1 MTPLQPRTLH
11 ADSTLSFLTQMPV
24 LRFGVPMVQPS
35 PQVRLIR
42 LDEINE
48 ERHQAYRQALA
59 NVYATLDPDQP
70 VRLLYLLDGG
80 PTGINLYFGVVAEA
94 ADADLLHIAMQN
106 LRGALEGQLP
116 GINFGK
122 EIEAS
127 QTDAL
132 LERLSQA
139 ARQGVLLGTPT
150 GQEQDQANEELNF
163 QDMDRLVRALQSGT
177 EKDTVSTDF
186 WQMAIVSQP
195 LTRQQ
200 IHDQLDAAYAL
211 SSQLT
216 QYISTNVQLGDNNSR
231 QIGTSSGTSESRG
244 SNTGTSKTTGDN
256 RSVTTGTN
264 RSDTVGDNKSYT
276 KGDNESDTKGDNNS
290 DTRGKNQGG
299 SESKSNSKSSSN
311 SSSGSSQDTSWGNSE
326 SHTTGTSN
334 SRTAG
339 TSNSRTAGVS
349 TSKTTGTSDSKTV
362 GTSTSDSR
370 TEGLSL
376 THSTNDGTNQ
386 SNTTGQS
393 LNVSKEITDKRA
405 QHLADY
411 LDKQL
416 IARLQK
422 GLTKGLFHSAVYLAA
437 ENNAL
442 YQRLKNTVRATF
454 QGSETTL
461 CPLEVHDLQPAPSR
475 PGQLLRL
482 PVLADTPPADALLFR
497 SLHTGARNSLG
508 SLMTADELAIVA
520 SLPQHELQGI
530 RRRKAMEFIVDLP
543 DPEGE
548 TLDLGT
554 VMDRG
559 RRYPNNRVR
568 LMRKDLSKHV
578 FVTGVTGAGKTTTCL
593 NLLLESDLPF
603 LVIEPAKTEYRELAT
618 RLEGIDYYRPNGD
631 DHQSLRINPFAL
643 VRKGQRIKS
652 HAGFLKNVF
661 AAVFPMEASMPMM
674 VEAAIMAAYEDKGW
688 DIDDN
693 EFLPGGDPFDP
704 IARAWPTM
712 SDMIRQLDRII
723 PTYGLGTELAEKYR
737 GSLVSRLR
745 SLTDGTLG
753 QVLDV
758 PQSLSFDALLDRRA
772 VIELE
777 ELQGGEEKALLMALL
792 LGGINEAIRA
802 RYAKEPSFRHL
813 TLIEEAHRLLARP
826 EPGDKATAMAV
837 EAFADMLAEV
847 RKYGE
852 GLIIADQIPAK
863 LIPDIIKNTHTKIV
877 HRLFAEDDRRAMGEA
892 MMMDDEQRTFLPNL
906 GTGEAIVFC
915 GGWHGPAHAAI
926 RNDHA
931 QTDNHEK
938 PALDLDACGAQQ
950 LWRERA
956 RYYPRFCR
964 LDWLSREGDYPQ
976 QFAHFVRST
985 RQAQKQLLRLID
997 PNAKPAH
1004 AETAF
1009 ARLKQW
1015 KTDWQPL
1022 AQGRLTNAWV
1032 CLLLD
1037 ANPRPHADKKDVKP
1051 LVPSDFLL
1059 RVTSTLMA
1067 LLTQSAGVQEWNHNL
1082 ATLRTANQIEHRDLA
1097 NHFGD
1102 LILFKSF

>member
-1 MTPLQPRTLH
+1 MTQIRTTGLN
-11 ADSTLSFLTQMPV
+11 ANNTLSFLTQMPA
-24 LRFGVPMVQPS
+24 LRFGLPMVQPS

-80 PTGINLYFGVVAEA
+80 PTGVNLYFGVVAEA
-94 ADADLLHIAMQN
+94 ADADLLHDAMQN

-122 EIEAS
+122 EIEAN

-132 LERLSQA
+132 LERLSRS

-150 GQEQDQANEELNF
+150 GQEQENANEELNF
-163 QDMDRLVRALQSGT
+163 QDMDRLVRALQSG
-177 EKDTVSTDF
+177 SGGNTDS
-186 WQMAIVSQP
+186 WQMFIVSQP

-200 IHDQLDAAYAL
+200 INDQLDAAYAL

-216 QYISTNVQLGDNNSR
+216 QYISTNVQIGDNNSR

-244 SNTGTSKTTGDN
+244 RNTGTSKTTGDN
-256 RSVTTGTN
+256 SNVTTGTNNSDTTGTN
-264 RSDTVGDNKSYT
+264 RSDTVGDNKS
-276 KGDNESDTKGDNNS
+276 
-290 DTRGKNQGG
+290 DTRSKNQGG
-299 SESKSNSKSSSN
+299 SEGTNNGKSSSN
-311 SSSGSSQDTSWGNSE
+311 SSSGSSQGKTWGTSE
-326 SHTTGTSN
+326 SSATGTSN
-334 SRTAG
+334 SRT
-339 TSNSRTAGVS
+339 SGVS

-376 THSTNDGTNQ
+376 THSTNEGTNQ

-461 CPLEVHDLQPAPSR
+461 CPLEVHDLQPTRDRS
-475 PGQLLRL
+475 GQLLRL
-482 PVLADTPPADALLFR
+482 PVLADMPPADALLFR

-543 DPEGE
+543 DPEGD

-618 RLEGIDYYRPNGD
+618 RLEDIDYYRPNGD

-704 IARAWPTM
+704 MARAWPTM

-723 PTYGLGTELAEKYR
+723 PTYGLGKEFEEKYR

-758 PQSLSFDALLDRRA
+758 PQSLSFDALLERRA

-892 MMMDDEQRTFLPNL
+892 MMMDDEQRAFLPNL

-956 RYYPRFCR
+956 RYYPRFCH
-964 LDWLSREGDYPQ
+964 LDWLSREGDDPQ

-997 PNAKPAH
+997 VHAKPAH
-1004 AETAF
+1004 AEAAF
-1009 ARLKQW
+1009 SRLKQW
-1015 KTDWQPL
+1015 HTEWQPL
-1022 AQGRLTNAWV
+1022 AQGQLANAWMG
-1032 CLLLD
+1032 LLLD
-1037 ANPRPHADKKDVKP
+1037 ANPRPRTDKKDVKP
-1051 LVPSDFLL
+1051 LVPSNLL
-1059 RVTSTLMA
+1059 VRVTDTLMA
-1067 LLTQSAGVQEWNHNL
+1067 LLAQSTSVQEWNSHK
-1082 ATLRTANQIEHRDLA
+1082 AAVSARDLLE
-1097 NHFGD
+1097 HFD
-1102 LILFKSF
+1102 HLSSFKSF

>member
-1 MTPLQPRTLH
+1 MTPFQPRTLN
-11 ADSTLSFLTQMPV
+11 ADTSLSFLTQIPA
-24 LRFGVPMVQPS
+24 LRFGVPMTQPS

-59 NVYATLDPDQP
+59 NVYATLDPNQP

-80 PTGINLYFGVVAEA
+80 PTGVNLYFGVAAEA
-94 ADADLLHIAMQN
+94 ADADLLHDAMQN

-122 EIEAS
+122 EVEAT

-132 LERLSQA
+132 LDRLCCS

-150 GQEQDQANEELNF
+150 GQEQGQANEELNF
-163 QDMDRLVRALQSGT
+163 QDMDRLVRALQSGSGG
-177 EKDTVSTDF
+177 DTDSWHMV
-186 WQMAIVSQP
+186 IVSQP

-200 IHDQLDAAYAL
+200 IHQQLDAAYAL

-231 QIGTSSGTSESRG
+231 QTGTSSGTSESRG

-264 RSDTVGDNKSYT
+264 HSDTTGTNRSDTIGDNK
-276 KGDNESDTKGDNNS
+276 S

-299 SESKSNSKSSSN
+299 SEGKNNSKSSSN
-311 SSSGSSQDTSWGNSE
+311 SSSGSSQDTSWGTSE
-326 SHTTGTSN
+326 SRTTGISS
-334 SRTAG
+334 SRTDG
-339 TSNSRTAGVS
+339 ISSSR
-349 TSKTTGTSDSKTV
+349 TTGTSDSKTV
-362 GTSTSDSR
+362 GSSTSDSR

-376 THSTNDGTNQ
+376 THSTNRGTNQ

-461 CPLEVHDLQPAPSR
+461 CPLEVHDLQPAPGR
-475 PGQLLRL
+475 LGQLLRL

-497 SLHTGARNSLG
+497 SLHTVARNSLG

-530 RRRKAMEFIVDLP
+530 RRRRAMEFIVDLP
-543 DPEGE
+543 DPEGD

-618 RLEGIDYYRPNGD
+618 RLEDIDYYRPNGD

-704 IARAWPTM
+704 MARAWPTM
-712 SDMIRQLDRII
+712 TDMIRQLDRII
-723 PTYGLGTELAEKYR
+723 PTYGLGKEFEEKYR

-758 PQSLSFDALLDRRA
+758 PQSLSFDALLERRA

-792 LGGINEAIRA
+792 LGSINEAIRA

-877 HRLFAEDDRRAMGEA
+877 HRLFAEDDRCAMGEA
-892 MMMDDEQRTFLPNL
+892 MMMDDEQRAFLPNL

-956 RYYPRFCR
+956 RYYPRFCH
-964 LDWLSREGDYPQ
+964 LDWLSREGDDPQ

-997 PNAKPAH
+997 VHAKPAH
-1004 AETAF
+1004 AEAAF
-1009 ARLKQW
+1009 SRLKQW
-1015 KTDWQPL
+1015 HTEWQPL
-1022 AQGRLTNAWV
+1022 AQGQLANAWMG
-1032 CLLLD
+1032 LLLD
-1037 ANPRPHADKKDVKP
+1037 ANPRPRTDKKDVKP
-1051 LVPSDFLL
+1051 LVPSNLL
-1059 RVTSTLMA
+1059 VRVTDTLMA
-1067 LLTQSAGVQEWNHNL
+1067 LLAQSTSVQEWNSHK
-1082 ATLRTANQIEHRDLA
+1082 AAVSARDLLE
-1097 NHFGD
+1097 HFD
-1102 LILFKSF
+1102 HLSSFKSF